1 MGIGASIFLIAL
13 GAILTFA
20 LDFEVSG
27 IDIKTIGIILMIAG
41 VLGAI
46 LTAILLSRRRTT
58 TYVDDPVVRR
68 ERVIERDRDIY

>member
-20 LDFEVSG
+20 LDFDISG
-27 IDIKTIGIILMIAG
+27 IDIRTIGIILMIAG

-46 LTAILLSRRRTT
+46 LTATVFGRRRST
-58 TYVDDPVVRR
+58 TYVDDAPVRR
-68 ERVIERDRDIY
+68 ERVIERDRDVY